1 MEWHS
6 SYLVPPQ
13 ALRAALFTDEVQK
26 NCGFHISND
35 RSEDGQGDPYNKWEI
50 RGAARYNKFIK
61 EFWESAE
68 VSAAASDAIGMEVG
82 PTMELELG
90 HTNFQMPHSS
100 MGENAVDGWHYDSN
114 CPFVIIVMLSETE
127 GVEGGET
134 GFATA
139 DGAEMRIRYPGP
151 GWAVA
156 MQVGWVSHVA
166 PRSRILL
173 FSRLSPPPF
182 RSGHANPARGLQG
195 EGQKQ
200 RAADDGD
207 ELRSQGLVAA
217 QLE

>member
-1 MEWHS
+1 MCS
-6 SYLVPPQ
+6 
-13 ALRAALFTDEVQK
+13 LR
-26 NCGFHISND
+26 
-35 RSEDGQGDPYNKWEI
+35 REI

-90 HTNFQMPHSS
+90 HTNFQMPQSS

-127 GVEGGET
+127 GMEGGET

-139 DGAEMRIRYPGP
+139 DGTEMRIRYPGP

-156 MQVGWVSHVA
+156 MQVGWGGG
-166 PRSRILL
+166 
-173 FSRLSPPPF
+173 RLACRMSPSLTTTTTHF
-182 RSGHANPARGLQG
+182 RSGHANSARGVQG
-195 EGQKQ
+195 EGQ
-200 RAADDGD
+200 
-207 ELRSQGLVAA
+207 E
-217 QLE
+217 